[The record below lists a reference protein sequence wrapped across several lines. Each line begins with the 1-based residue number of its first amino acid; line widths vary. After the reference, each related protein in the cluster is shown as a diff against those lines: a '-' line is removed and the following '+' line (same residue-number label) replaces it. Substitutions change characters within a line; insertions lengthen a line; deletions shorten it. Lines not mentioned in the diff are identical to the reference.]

1 MTGDYKG
8 DYQELVDEISELLGV
23 PATLENRDFEL
34 IAFGVY
40 DSEGDLD
47 PSALDP
53 VRTRSILTRRSTA
66 AVRTW
71 FEGFGITR
79 ASAPVRI
86 PPTPEAG
93 VYRGRICLPVRHRGV
108 VLGYVWLLDSDPGP
122 TDPQLDAAMR
132 VTARIGALLADEA
145 QHGADLSRE
154 LRAVLTAERGWQA
167 DMAVAALR
175 TALGPRGDG
184 PYAVVCVAPW
194 PSADPDDA
202 PSARTVPHATALCT
216 VPWGPSAQSL
226 AALVRLRATDTL
238 TPASSAAGRLLE
250 RARDVEG
257 GGGAYGGGAYG
268 GGAYGGGAYGGTGSG
283 GETST
288 GGPGSGSGPSAGGPG
303 SGGGPGTGRSG
314 GPSTGGSGASRSG
327 ASRSGGSGSGTGGS
341 GTGGSGA
348 DGQGTGRPGTGGSG
362 TGRSGTGGSGA
373 DGQGTGGS
381 DSGRTDT
388 GSSGTGG
395 PGTGGSGV
403 DGQGTGGSGTVRSDT
418 GGSGTG
424 RSDTGR
430 PGTDGSGADGQGAG
444 GSGAGRSGTG
454 RPGAPG
460 SGTGRPGSGDGGRST
475 SAEKEGGGPGD
486 TRSRGNRSGGDLPVH
501 GTPGRPAKDP
511 AAAPPTVAAGIAVPR
526 LSLAELA
533 PAWQEASDAARAAL
547 AEPGFGPVAEWSRIG
562 PYRLLTALPPETAH
576 DPVVRPL
583 LAPAHRELA
592 RTAEVYLDCAGQAGR
607 TAAELGIHRQTLY
620 YRLSRVEQLTGLDL
634 DDGEDRLLL
643 HMALKAAR
651 L

>member
-1 MTGDYKG
+1 LRENARVTSDAASFSRAG

-34 IAFGVY
+34 IAFGAY

-66 AVRTW
+66 TVRTW

-79 ASAPVRI
+79 ASGPVRI

-122 TDPQLDAAMR
+122 TDRQLDAAMR

-154 LRAVLTAERGWQA
+154 LRAVLTAERGWQG

-175 TALGPRGDG
+175 TALGSRADG
-184 PYAVVCVAPW
+184 PYTVVCVAPW

-216 VPWGPSAQSL
+216 VAWGATGQGL
-226 AALVRLRATDTL
+226 AVLVRLRATDTL
-238 TPASSAAGRLLE
+238 TPASSTAGRLLD
-250 RARDVEG
+250 RAAAPAAAARG
-257 GGGAYGGGAYG
+257 
-268 GGAYGGGAYGGTGSG
+268 
-283 GETST
+283 ST
-288 GGPGSGSGPSAGGPG
+288 GDAAASGAPRDTAGATRGTKTSGATSDTAAPGATGDTAAPSAA
-303 SGGGPGTGRSG
+303 SGTA
-314 GPSTGGSGASRSG
+314 GSGATRDAPAPAPSATRST
-327 ASRSGGSGSGTGGS
+327 A
-341 GTGGSGA
+341 A
-348 DGQGTGRPGTGGSG
+348 
-362 TGRSGTGGSGA
+362 
-373 DGQGTGGS
+373 
-381 DSGRTDT
+381 
-388 GSSGTGG
+388 
-395 PGTGGSGV
+395 
-403 DGQGTGGSGTVRSDT
+403 
-418 GGSGTG
+418 
-424 RSDTGR
+424 
-430 PGTDGSGADGQGAG
+430 
-444 GSGAGRSGTG
+444 
-454 RPGAPG
+454 PGATRDAPAPG
-460 SGTGRPGSGDGGRST
+460 
-475 SAEKEGGGPGD
+475 A
-486 TRSRGNRSGGDLPVH
+486 
-501 GTPGRPAKDP
+501 
-511 AAAPPTVAAGIAVPR
+511 VAAGVAGARVG
-526 LSLAELA
+526 LAELA
-533 PAWQEASDAARAAL
+533 VAWQEASAAARAAL
-547 AEPGFGPVAEWSRIG
+547 AEPRFGPVAEWSHIG

-583 LAPAHRELA
+583 LSPAHRELA

-643 HMALKAAR
+643 HMALKGAR